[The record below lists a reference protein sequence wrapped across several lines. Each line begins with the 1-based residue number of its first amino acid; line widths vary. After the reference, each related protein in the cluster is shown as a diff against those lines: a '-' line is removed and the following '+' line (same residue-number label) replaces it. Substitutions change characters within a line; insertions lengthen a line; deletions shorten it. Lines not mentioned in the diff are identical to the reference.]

1 MASGCDD
8 DKMKNLE
15 KKVDYIL
22 KLLQPTADIRSRN
35 FEKKHVNATESTVK
49 LDPSKASLP
58 DFGMSVYVKEIQHLK
73 NKLEESQN
81 NLEMTRKLLL
91 QRQMKAYHANC
102 NSLPKIPLGGTS
114 ARITRKGSIEL
125 KQMPHMAKG
134 CPIPPP
140 NPRGKALFRLL
151 KANDK
156 ECFYL
161 CPDYHVQEAPQSTN
175 LVRLVWID
183 TPKRVLLIKKPGD
196 PEIRRV
202 AFEIAHW
209 LHTEMKME
217 VYVEPVVKRGEASHL
232 DFTTTYAEEDANQ
245 LQELIDFVVCLGGD
259 GTLLWLSN
267 MFKNAVPPVISFAM
281 GSLGFLTPFPAT
293 MYKHYLTQ
301 IIQGGFYLTLRSRLQ
316 GTVEHGDPNM

>member
-102 NSLPKIPLGGTS
+102 NSLPK
-114 ARITRKGSIEL
+114 
-125 KQMPHMAKG
+125 
-134 CPIPPP
+134 
-140 NPRGKALFRLL
+140 
-151 KANDK
+151 
-156 ECFYL
+156 
-161 CPDYHVQEAPQSTN
+161 
-175 LVRLVWID
+175 VRL
-183 TPKRVLLIKKPGD
+183 
-196 PEIRRV
+196 
-202 AFEIAHW
+202 
-209 LHTEMKME
+209 
-217 VYVEPVVKRGEASHL
+217 HL
-232 DFTTTYAEEDANQ
+232 FSNC
-245 LQELIDFVVCLGGD
+245 LQD
-259 GTLLWLSN
+259 G
-267 MFKNAVPPVISFAM
+267 
-281 GSLGFLTPFPAT
+281 
-293 MYKHYLTQ
+293 
-301 IIQGGFYLTLRSRLQ
+301 
-316 GTVEHGDPNM
+316 